1 MEKKILVAID
11 NSVQA
16 VETIDYAAEI
26 YKTIAP
32 ARFTLLHIQP
42 VLSQYLTDEAQHKQS
57 AQQALKKV
65 MAENK
70 NKAQET
76 LEKASRRM
84 IGKGMDDSLV
94 ERMTL
99 PRNIAIADD
108 ILALGTAKS
117 FDAIL
122 VGRKGASYL
131 RQWFMGSV
139 TANIVEHSAVTP
151 IWLVDGT
158 VPSAGKVL
166 LAADG
171 SRATLRALDH
181 LAYML
186 SDHPEATVH
195 MLHIRPRLQD
205 FCEIVVEDEQRQ
217 SAEALLYNDDQGCMD
232 DFYHQAITIAKR
244 NGLTE
249 DRMKI
254 VTLDGKLSITGS
266 ILRYAGDNGFGT
278 VVFGRSGQ
286 SKSAFFGSV
295 SRGILQKAESLALWV
310 VP

>member
-1 MEKKILVAID
+1 MEKKILVALD
-11 NSVQA
+11 NSMQA
-16 VETIDYAAEI
+16 IETIDYAAEI

-42 VLSQYLTDEAQHKQS
+42 ALSQYLTDEAQHKQS
-57 AQQALKKV
+57 AQLALKKV
-65 MAENK
+65 MAENR
-70 NKAQET
+70 NKAQKT
-76 LEKASRRM
+76 LEKAARRM

-94 ERMTL
+94 ECMTL
-99 PRNIAIADD
+99 PRNIAVADD

-139 TANIVEHSAVTP
+139 TANLVEHSAFTP
-151 IWLVDGT
+151 IWVVDGS
-158 VPSAGKVL
+158 VPAASKVL

-171 SRATLRALDH
+171 SHATLRALDH

-186 SDHPEATVH
+186 SNQQEAVVH
-195 MLHIRPRLQD
+195 MLHIRPSLQD
-205 FCEIVVEDEQRQ
+205 FCEIVVEEEQTR
-217 SAEALLYNDDQGCMD
+217 SAETLIFNEDQGCMD
-232 DFYHQAITIAKR
+232 DFFHQAMAVIKR
-244 NGLTE
+244 NGMAE

-295 SRGILQKAESLALWV
+295 SRGILQKAEGMALWV